1 MKTQDEILFGINC
14 MFKTGNVRDVGN
26 ISYKILFKAL
36 DYESSLDCYYA
47 IEGDYFYDKHEWDN
61 DVRIIDDSQII
72 PLIKK
77 RVKKIKTFDNTG
89 RSFSTYAK
97 SFPEL
102 VCLTWLYDN
111 TFDESIEELYQN
123 SSKHVAIDFVDKV
136 IEKFHFT
143 EDDLRN

>member
-14 MFKTGNVRDVGN
+14 MFKTGNSRDVRN
-26 ISYKILFKAL
+26 VSYKILFKAL

-47 IEGDYFYDKHEWDN
+47 IEGDDYYDKDEWD
-61 DVRIIDDSQII
+61 DVRIIDDSMIV
-72 PLIKK
+72 PSIKK

-89 RSFSTYAK
+89 RGFFTYFK

-102 VCLTWLYDN
+102 VCLVWLYDN
-111 TFDESIEELYQN
+111 TFDESIEELYKN
-123 SSKHVAIDFVDKV
+123 ESRYVAIDFVDSV